1 MRDGFVGCCDGV
13 RGSEGLLRRVMC
25 LALLGVTQVSELI
38 VLAQVARG
46 EGHWRQLR
54 RNPALKRDNLNR
66 VLRRLRGKGL
76 MWQDEVTLCW
86 RVCADVEAAMDGVFR
101 VAAVDSDARDGE
113 GAEEGKGFSGSEGEG

>member
-1 MRDGFVGCCDGV
+1 
-13 RGSEGLLRRVMC
+13 MC

-54 RNPALKRDNLNR
+54 QNPALKRDNLNR

-76 MWQDEVTLCW
+76 VWKDDDFEMWV
-86 RVCADVEAAMDGVFR
+86 VCEDVALAMDGVFR
-101 VAAVDSDARDGE
+101 DAAVDSDARDGE